1 MQGGLHPGGHVLVD
15 AIREVDRRPKR
26 SAGPS
31 LPVRSPGGER
41 RWRLVSF
48 RGDSGTFGPSS
59 LDVALTL
66 RGDELIFSDDGPDAA
81 DARVRRGVIVWKK

>member
-59 LDVALTL
+59 LDVGCQVPVLGTGI
-66 RGDELIFSDDGPDAA
+66 GDRISANL
-81 DARVRRGVIVWKK
+81 